1 MFSRIGSVAARAC
14 AASALAL
21 ALASAGGCLMTTTA
35 PPVDP
40 GLDKL
45 PAGNVSAREQL
56 VVSQLKTIKRAEDFY
71 LTEKGQYGSLSD
83 LMSSSQLNQ
92 TPTGLGYLV
101 EIKVTDGGTKYVV
114 EAVPKEYGPMGKRS
128 FYMDESGT
136 IRGGDHQGGAPQA
149 TDPVVP

>member
-1 MFSRIGSVAARAC
+1 MFSRIGSSAARAC
-14 AASALAL
+14 AASALFL
-21 ALASAGGCLMTTTA
+21 ALASAGCLATTTV

-56 VVSQLKTIKRAEDFY
+56 VVSQLKTVKRAEDMY

-92 TPTGLGYLV
+92 LPTGLGYSV
-101 EIKVTDGGTKYVV
+101 EIKVTDGGSKYVV
-114 EAVPKEYGPMGKRS
+114 EAVPKEYGPQGKRS
-128 FYMDESGT
+128 FYRDESGT
-136 IRGGDHQGGAPQA
+136 IRGADHQGGAAQA